1 MRRWRRSRPRRH
13 RRGGWI
19 GKAVAIVALLGVIFL
34 FLDWRLHPVVESMV
48 TNQARITSV
57 EAINGAVMEEL
68 TANSV
73 SYTDLVDI
81 ERAESG
87 QILAVTTDMNQM
99 NQLKAS
105 ILQRVQEQLG
115 EHLDTGVPL
124 GTLLGSELLHGRG
137 PNIPVRL
144 SFRHVTADLRVHLNQ
159 RGVNQT
165 KHRICLR
172 GACQHLFVFA
182 ACLQWHDRDYNR
194 YPCGGNGD
202 YWGSSSIDG
211 EYSSIN
217 FPSIPLR
224 V

>member
-124 GTLLGSELLHGRG
+124 GTLLGGELLHGRG

-144 SFRHVTADLRVHLNQ
+144 SLSGNVTADFESTFESA
-159 RGVNQT
+159 GINQT

-172 GACQHLFVFA
+172 VHASIYSFLPPA
-182 ACLQWHDRDYNR
+182 YNGTTEITTDI
-194 YPCGGNGD
+194 PVAETV
-202 YWGSSSIDG
+202 IIG
-211 EYSSIN
+211 EVPQLMANIQA
-217 FPSIPLR
+217 
-224 V
+224 

>member
-1 MRRWRRSRPRRH
+1 M
-13 RRGGWI
+13 
-19 GKAVAIVALLGVIFL
+19 
-34 FLDWRLHPVVESMV
+34 
-48 TNQARITSV
+48 
-57 EAINGAVMEEL
+57 
-68 TANSV
+68 
-73 SYTDLVDI
+73 DI

-144 SFRHVTADLRVHLNQ
+144 SLSGNVTADFESTFESA
-159 RGVNQT
+159 GINQT

-172 GACQHLFVFA
+172 VHASIYSFLPPAYNGTTEITTDIPVAETVIIGEVPQLMANIQREFFQHPFTRIGWMEYNQTNRKRAAGRDTPAASLTAGAWKMLAQKKEKKP
-182 ACLQWHDRDYNR
+182 WKNKR
-194 YPCGGNGD
+194 
-202 YWGSSSIDG
+202 
-211 EYSSIN
+211 
-217 FPSIPLR
+217 
-224 V
+224 

>member
-1 MRRWRRSRPRRH
+1 MPFCFSEIRKSLHSFFPFAYDGKEAKGGMRRETMEKKQAAPPQTWR
-13 RRGGWI
+13 WI

-115 EHLDTGVPL
+115 EHLDTGCAV
-124 GTLLGSELLHGRG
+124 G
-137 PNIPVRL
+137 N
-144 SFRHVTADLRVHLNQ
+144 
-159 RGVNQT
+159 
-165 KHRICLR
+165 
-172 GACQHLFVFA
+172 A
-182 ACLQWHDRDYNR
+182 ARQ
-194 YPCGGNGD
+194 
-202 YWGSSSIDG
+202 
-211 EYSSIN
+211 
-217 FPSIPLR
+217 
-224 V
+224 

>member
-105 ILQRVQEQLG
+105 ILQR
-115 EHLDTGVPL
+115 
-124 GTLLGSELLHGRG
+124 GTIGGAFG
-137 PNIPVRL
+137 
-144 SFRHVTADLRVHLNQ
+144 
-159 RGVNQT
+159 
-165 KHRICLR
+165 HRCAV
-172 GACQHLFVFA
+172 GNA
-182 ACLQWHDRDYNR
+182 ARQ
-194 YPCGGNGD
+194 
-202 YWGSSSIDG
+202 
-211 EYSSIN
+211 
-217 FPSIPLR
+217 
-224 V
+224 

>member
-1 MRRWRRSRPRRH
+1 MEKKQAAPPQTWRVDRKS
-13 RRGGWI
+13 G
-19 GKAVAIVALLGVIFL
+19 AIVALLGVIFL

-73 SYTDLVDI
+73 SYTDLVWTSS
-81 ERAESG
+81 AQSPG

-144 SFRHVTADLRVHLNQ
+144 SLSGNVTADFESTFESA
-159 RGVNQT
+159 GINQT

-172 GACQHLFVFA
+172 VHASIYSFLPPA
-182 ACLQWHDRDYNR
+182 YNGTTEITTDI
-194 YPCGGNGD
+194 PVAETV
-202 YWGSSSIDG
+202 IIG
-211 EYSSIN
+211 EVPQLMANIQA
-217 FPSIPLR
+217 
-224 V
+224 